1 MTVPRLGSIA
11 KLLLLKLNVYLRCC
25 LSASSKVPG
34 LGMLSGL
41 VLQYLAAGE
50 RTAGS

>member
-11 KLLLLKLNVYLRCC
+11 KLLLLKLNFYLRCY
-25 LSASSKVPG
+25 LLATFKVPG
-34 LGMLSGL
+34 LGMSGL